1 MKIIETSI
9 PDISVDVDVSKIDLA
24 DKIIGNIHPL
34 LDDIYNEKVSR
45 ISLLEKELS
54 TKKRMIQDQKVRLES
69 LFKEYKL
76 KQKRKKLLDRIDK
89 LVSSGLAG
97 TTKNETVIL
106 LKIIDKLPDDKLDF
120 HLKNTMKLISS
131 RFST

>member
-1 MKIIETSI
+1 MKIIETNI
-9 PDISVDVDVSKIDLA
+9 PDVNRDIDTAKINLA

-34 LDDIYNEKVSR
+34 LDDIYTEKVSR
-45 ISLLEKELS
+45 IDILDKELS
-54 TKKRMIQDQKVRLES
+54 IKKRKVQEQKVSLES
-69 LFKEYKL
+69 LLNEYKL

-89 LVSSGLAG
+89 LVSRGLAG

-106 LKIIDKLPDDKLDF
+106 LKIIDKLPHDKLDF

-131 RFST
+131 RFT